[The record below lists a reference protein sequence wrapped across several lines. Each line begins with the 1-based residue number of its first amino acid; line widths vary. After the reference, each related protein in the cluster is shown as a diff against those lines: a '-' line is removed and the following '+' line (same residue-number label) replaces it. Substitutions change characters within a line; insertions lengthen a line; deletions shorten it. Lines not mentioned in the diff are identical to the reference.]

1 MIELLKTIYSFAL
14 EVFEESLKDNI
25 LSLGASIA
33 YFTMFSFGPVIVI
46 TIALASIFFGED
58 AIRGNIFNELNSL
71 LGAKAATQVQALVEN
86 AYRSGASYSAT
97 LISIGTFFFGATG
110 VFVELKGA
118 LNIIWGVKASPR
130 NGIIQ
135 FIIDRFLSFAMVI
148 SIGFILLVALVINT
162 LISAFSE
169 NILYFI
175 PELSE
180 LLLHSSG
187 ILSSLI
193 IPSLLFAILFKG
205 LPDATVRWRD
215 VWIGALFTGFLFT
228 IGKNVIGFY
237 IGNSEITNT
246 FGAAGSLAALL
257 VWAYYTAQIL
267 LLGAEFTYVYAKRY
281 EPKIEASE
289 HGIRVKRIE
298 KEVKSKKDK
307 EKRS

>member
-97 LISIGTFFFGATG
+97 LISLGTFFFGATG
-110 VFVELKGA
+110 VFVELKGS

-135 FIIDRFLSFAMVI
+135 FVIDRFLSFAMVI

-180 LLLHSSG
+180 LLLYSSG

-289 HGIRVKRIE
+289 YGIRVKRIE
-298 KEVKSKKDK
+298 KEIK
-307 EKRS
+307 EKES